1 MQRRAGLVLAAL
13 ATITLPGCR
22 WLPRAAVVPMP
33 VRREPLSAQT
43 QAPVLAVLLPGVYTF
58 PHDFVD
64 EGFIAALR
72 SHRYGVDVWLADSHR
87 GYAANG
93 TLLERVHDDV
103 LQPAQRAGYR
113 RIWLVG
119 TSLGGLAAL
128 GSLQRHTQMI
138 DGVLALAPY
147 LGEPALLQQVAQ
159 AGGAQAFA
167 QRASPAAD
175 LMAGLWA
182 WLGSA
187 DTATR
192 SKIHLATGS
201 QDRFID
207 AHRLLA
213 ALLPADQAL
222 EVPGDH
228 DWATWRMLW
237 TQWLA
242 RAPWPRVVS
251 RAVRAP

>member
-1 MQRRAGLVLAAL
+1 MQRRAGLALGAL
-13 ATITLPGCR
+13 ATIALPGCR
-22 WLPRAAVVPMP
+22 WLPRAAVVPMT
-33 VRREPLSAQT
+33 VLREPLSPNT
-43 QAPVLAVLLPGVYTF
+43 QAPVLVVMLPGAGSF
-58 PHDFVD
+58 AHDFVD
-64 EGFIAALR
+64 EGFITALR
-72 SHRYGVDVWLADSHR
+72 SRLYAVDVWLADAHR

-103 LQPAQRAGYR
+103 LLPAQRAGYR

-119 TSLGGLAAL
+119 VSLGGLAAL
-128 GSLQRHTQMI
+128 GSLQRHAPLI

-147 LGEPALLQQVAQ
+147 LGEPELVRQVAQ
-159 AGGAQAFA
+159 AGGAHAYA
-167 QRASPAAD
+167 QRTPPASD

-187 DTATR
+187 DTATS

-213 ALLPADQAL
+213 ALLPTDQAL
-222 EVPGDH
+222 EVPGGH
-228 DWATWRMLW
+228 EWPTWRTLW

-242 RAPWPRVVS
+242 RAPWPRAAS
-251 RAVRAP
+251 RALRTP

>member
-1 MQRRAGLVLAAL
+1 MRRRAGLTLAAL

-33 VRREPLSAQT
+33 VRREPLSPNT
-43 QAPVLAVLLPGVYTF
+43 QAPVLVVLLPGAYDV
-58 PHDFVD
+58 PQDFVD
-64 EGFIAALR
+64 EDFISALR
-72 SHRYGVDVWLADSHR
+72 SRMFAVDVWLADAHR

-103 LQPAQRAGYR
+103 LLPAQRAGYR
-113 RIWLVG
+113 RIWLIGV
-119 TSLGGLAAL
+119 SLGGLAAL
-128 GSLQRHTQMI
+128 GSLQRHAPRI

-147 LGEPALLQQVAQ
+147 LGEPELVQQVAH
-159 AGGAQAFA
+159 AGGARAYA
-167 QRASPAAD
+167 QRTLPAGD
-175 LMAGLWA
+175 PMAGLWA

-187 DTATR
+187 DAATR

-213 ALLPADQAL
+213 ALLSPDQVL
-222 EVPGDH
+222 ETPGDH
-228 DWATWRMLW
+228 AWPTWRTLW

-242 RAPWPRVVS
+242 RAPWPRAAS
-251 RAVRAP
+251 RAIRGP